1 MALLKKKKKA
11 PKIKSPQVEK
21 KDEFLAY
28 LLRFKKREPEEIDKI
43 IKKYREFK

>member
-21 KDEFLAY
+21 KDEFLGY
-28 LLRFKKREPEEIDKI
+28 LLKFRKREKVIVDDI
-43 IKKYREFK
+43 IQKYNQLK